1 MVVCHLKEDL
11 KMKFLNN
18 GITGHRGDPQGI
30 MKKLLVVFF
39 CTVCFLLS
47 GEDKFPPIITVP
59 GEFDAV
65 HGHIQ
70 GICASQEAIYLS
82 CQTGIFKINW
92 QGKLLKYAKVVNHT
106 GDLCFHNGKVYSSVA
121 YYDTARKGKGAIIEY
136 SADLEE
142 LRRFELDFPI
152 DGIAVMDGY
161 FYFGA
166 GPNPRKSHRGNKLAR
181 LAADFS
187 GKIEFIKI
195 DHGYPTRFGTQAIT
209 TWGNQLFASFYGAST
224 PWQMAS
230 FDRNGKTLKVLKFNG
245 NYGFEALP
253 GNIGTMAPRFLR
265 LSEAYNRKKKESPRF
280 RLDFY
285 EYQNGGMVN
294 LSAEK

>member
-1 MVVCHLKEDL
+1 MTV
-11 KMKFLNN
+11 
-18 GITGHRGDPQGI
+18 GI
-30 MKKLLVVFF
+30 
-39 CTVCFLLS
+39 LLS
-47 GEDKFPPIITVP
+47 GGEKFSPIVTVP

-65 HGHIQ
+65 KGHIQ
-70 GICASQEAIYLS
+70 GICASPGAIYLS

-92 QGKLLKYAKVVNHT
+92 QGKLLKYAKAVDHT
-106 GDLCFHNGKVYSSVA
+106 GDLCFYNGKVYSSVA
-121 YYDTARKGKGAIIEY
+121 CYETSRKGKGAIIEY

-142 LRRFELDFPI
+142 LRRYELDFPI

-166 GPNPRKSHRGNKLAR
+166 GPNPRNSHRGNKLAR

-187 GKIEFIKI
+187 GEIEFVKI

-209 TWGNQLFASFYGAST
+209 TWKNQLFASFYDAST
-224 PWQMAS
+224 PWQMAV
-230 FDRNGKTLKVLKFNG
+230 FDQNGKTVNVLKFNA

-253 GNIGTMAPRFLR
+253 GVSGSNPPRFLR
-265 LSEAYNRKKKESPRF
+265 LSEVYSRKKKEIPRY

-285 EYQNGGMVN
+285 EYRDGRMVK
-294 LSAEK
+294 LSTEK